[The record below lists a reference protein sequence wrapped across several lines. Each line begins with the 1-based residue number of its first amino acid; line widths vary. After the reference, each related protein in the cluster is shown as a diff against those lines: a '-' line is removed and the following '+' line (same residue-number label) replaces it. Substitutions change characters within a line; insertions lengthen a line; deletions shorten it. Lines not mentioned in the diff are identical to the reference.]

1 MSIRRTLSIIM
12 SGCAVLATVWMLGT
26 APQQESSSLE
36 ESLPITQMATPYQTQ
51 SGSVPPQ
58 FTQRPRSQPA
68 SERTVRSGSWTEVG
82 AHRPSLTN
90 PRALRAYRGDV
101 FFRDESEHKVYRYTP
116 DGEHVRTYGEGRGV
130 GPGQHMNV
138 KGYGIASNDQVVV
151 GDVQGRKISVFNE
164 DGTVERTERPDF
176 DLMRLGVTSDDQ
188 IVTLAAPTAVR
199 FRSLMGGGH
208 REGEDVVSDP
218 YKWIGV
224 LDGGLRGDSQG
235 GAIQFSF
242 YYGYLIRWHGNG
254 SIDYIREMIGD
265 YPPTPTEPAGAT
277 KRAVQSQIRFRVN
290 DVSIQDDEVHVLLT
304 FFESDENS
312 HIVDV
317 YNLRRG
323 TYLYS
328 YEPPKPLRSL
338 AVSRDHIIGGQD
350 TTFVVWDRSSVAE

>member
-1 MSIRRTLSIIM
+1 MSILRTLSIII
-12 SGCAVLATVWMLGT
+12 SGCAVLATVWMLGA

-36 ESLPITQMATPYQTQ
+36 ESLPITQTATPYQTQ
-51 SGSVPPQ
+51 SGSAPPQ
-58 FTQRPRSQPA
+58 FTQRPHPQPA
-68 SERTVRSGSWTEVG
+68 SERTVRSGSWREVG
-82 AHRPSLTN
+82 AERPALIN
-90 PRALRAYRGDV
+90 PRALRVSEGNV
-101 FFRDESEHKVYRYTP
+101 FFRDQSEIKVYRYTF
-116 DGEHVRTYGEGRGV
+116 DGEHVGTYGEGSGV
-130 GPGQHMNV
+130 GPKQHMNIT
-138 KGYGIASNDQVVV
+138 GYGVASN
-151 GDVQGRKISVFNE
+151 GDVVIGDAQMRKISVFNE
-164 DGTVERTERPDF
+164 DGTLKRTERPDF
-176 DLMRLGVTSDDQ
+176 GFLRLGITGNNQ
-188 IVTLAAPTAVR
+188 IVTLGAPTAVR
-199 FRSLMGGGH
+199 FQPITGGEH
-208 REGEDVVSDP
+208 QQGEDLVRDTHRWV
-218 YKWIGV
+218 GV

-350 TTFVVWDRSSVAE
+350 TTFVVWDRSAVAE